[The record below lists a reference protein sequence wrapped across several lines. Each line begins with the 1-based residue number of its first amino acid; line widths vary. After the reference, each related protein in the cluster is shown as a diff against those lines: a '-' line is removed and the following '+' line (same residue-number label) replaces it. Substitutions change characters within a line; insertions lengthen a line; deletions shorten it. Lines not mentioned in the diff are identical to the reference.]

1 MNILLGIPCYGGVI
15 NVETAQSLIR
25 LQAVLQQNKIEYQY
39 EFLTCESLISRGRN
53 TIVAKFM
60 SDAKFTHL
68 LFIDA
73 DLMFNCDAV
82 IKMLKEDKEIIG
94 CPYPKKKYNWDKVKK
109 HGYSERDLPKFTD
122 INYNLKG
129 GETISNG
136 SVLPVKDIPTGFMLI
151 KKSLISNMML
161 CYPERQYKN
170 NIAGMEK
177 SLEPFFYDLFGT
189 GVVDGI
195 YLSEDY
201 YFCHLIKEMGVELF
215 LETGYTFGHIGREVF
230 FGNLALQ
237 LKDGSDD
244 LNQDKLLLKG
254 N

>member
-1 MNILLGIPCYGGVI
+1 MKILVGMPCYGGVI
-15 NVETAQSLIR
+15 CVETAQSLLR
-25 LQAVLQQNKIEYQY
+25 LQAVFQQNKIDFQY
-39 EFLTCESLISRGRN
+39 EFLTSESLISRGRN

-60 SDAKFTHL
+60 SDASFTHL
-68 LFIDA
+68 LFVDA

-82 IKMLKEDKEIIG
+82 IKMLKADKEIIG
-94 CPYPKKKYNWDKVKK
+94 CPYPKKKYNWEKVKK
-109 HGYSERDLPKFTD
+109 HGYSEKNLPRFTD
-122 INYNLKG
+122 INYNLQG
-129 GETISNG
+129 GRTISTG
-136 SVLPVKDIPTGFMLI
+136 SIIPVKDIPTGFMLI
-151 KKSLISNMML
+151 KKSLISNMMM
-161 CYPERQYKN
+161 CYPDRQYKN

-189 GVVDGI
+189 GVVNGI

-201 YFCHLIKEMGVELF
+201 YFCHLVKEMGVDLY
-215 LETGYTFGHIGREVF
+215 LETGFTFGHIGREVF

-244 LNQDKLLLKG
+244 LNEDKLLLKG